1 MTVTANAPRASDKRL
16 ADAIRVLAMDAVEA
30 AKSGHPGMPMG
41 MADIAVALWN
51 RHLRHNPANPHWAN
65 RDRFLLSNGHGSM
78 LQYALLHLTGYDLPM
93 AELRNFRQL
102 HSKTPGHPEVGV
114 TPGVETTTGPLGQG
128 LANAVGMALAER
140 SLAAHFNRPGHAIVD
155 HHTYVFL
162 GDGCL
167 MEGISHEACSLAG
180 TWRLGKLIALYDDN
194 GISIDGHV
202 QGWFTDDTPR
212 RFEAYG
218 WHVIA
223 KVDGHDVAAVDAA
236 IAAAKAVADKPT
248 LICCKTVIGKG
259 APNKAGTE
267 HVHGAAL
274 GEKEVAATRAALGWT
289 YPPFEIPADIYAAW
303 SARECGALLEQ
314 DWDAKFAAYR
324 AAHPAL
330 AAEFTR
336 RMSGALPTDFAATAD
351 GFVAAQSAKGETVAT
366 RKASQQAIEALA
378 PFLPEL
384 IGGSADLTGSVFTN
398 WSGSV
403 TIMADPAGNYVNYG
417 VREFAMSAI
426 ANGLALHGGFIP
438 YVGTFLTFSDYSRNA
453 LRMAALMKVRSIF
466 VFTHDSIGLGE
477 DGPTHQSVE
486 HAASLRLIP
495 GMDLWRPCDTVET
508 AVAWRHA
515 IERQHGPT
523 CLLFTRQN
531 VPFMPRDPATF
542 AAIERGGYVL
552 ADFGAAAAGKR
563 AVVIAT
569 GSEIALAM
577 GARDALA
584 KEGIGVRVV
593 SMPCTSVFD
602 RQDAAWR
609 ASVLPQDV
617 PRIAVEAGVT
627 EGWRKYVG
635 AADDPHAGV
644 VGIDTFGESAPA
656 GALFKYFGF
665 TVDNVVAAIRR
676 VL

>member
-1 MTVTANAPRASDKRL
+1 M
-16 ADAIRVLAMDAVEA
+16 
-30 AKSGHPGMPMG
+30 
-41 MADIAVALWN
+41 
-51 RHLRHNPANPHWAN
+51 
-65 RDRFLLSNGHGSM
+65 
-78 LQYALLHLTGYDLPM
+78 
-93 AELRNFRQL
+93 
-102 HSKTPGHPEVGV
+102 
-114 TPGVETTTGPLGQG
+114 
-128 LANAVGMALAER
+128 
-140 SLAAHFNRPGHAIVD
+140 
-155 HHTYVFL
+155 
-162 GDGCL
+162 
-167 MEGISHEACSLAG
+167 
-180 TWRLGKLIALYDDN
+180 KL
-194 GISIDGHV
+194 
-202 QGWFTDDTPR
+202 
-212 RFEAYG
+212 
-218 WHVIA
+218 
-223 KVDGHDVAAVDAA
+223 
-236 IAAAKAVADKPT
+236 
-248 LICCKTVIGKG
+248 
-259 APNKAGTE
+259 
-267 HVHGAAL
+267 
-274 GEKEVAATRAALGWT
+274 
-289 YPPFEIPADIYAAW
+289 
-303 SARECGALLEQ
+303 
-314 DWDAKFAAYR
+314 
-324 AAHPAL
+324 
-330 AAEFTR
+330 
-336 RMSGALPTDFAATAD
+336 
-351 GFVAAQSAKGETVAT
+351 
-366 RKASQQAIEALA
+366 
-378 PFLPEL
+378 
-384 IGGSADLTGSVFTN
+384 
-398 WSGSV
+398 
-403 TIMADPAGNYVNYG
+403 
-417 VREFAMSAI
+417 
-426 ANGLALHGGFIP
+426 
-438 YVGTFLTFSDYSRNA
+438 
-453 LRMAALMKVRSIF
+453 RSIF

-531 VPFMPRDPATF
+531 VPFMPRDPATI

-569 GSEIALAM
+569 GSEIGLAM